1 MKKPTTFAR
10 ILSVASSLALLA
22 AYVWHS
28 QTTPNTP
35 PPDPLGL
42 NAVELTLEPEVVEFD
57 RFIDYG
63 TPISADTR
71 PTNEQESGLRGF
83 WQRLFG
89 SHPSIP
95 APVTDPSPQ
104 SHSDLRIITTKTI
117 SQPIFSVHEPS
128 PWKRPIMPS
137 SKSAPIEISR
147 HSFRLNE
154 GLKTF
159 DLFGQQPSTR
169 PAP

>member
-1 MKKPTTFAR
+1 MTQRSSIAKIIA
-10 ILSVASSLALLA
+10 VASSLALLA

-28 QTTPNTP
+28 QITPNTP

-42 NAVELTLEPEVVEFD
+42 NAVELRLEPEVVEFD
-57 RFIDYG
+57 
-63 TPISADTR
+63 A
-71 PTNEQESGLRGF
+71 
-83 WQRLFG
+83 
-89 SHPSIP
+89 P
-95 APVTDPSPQ
+95 APAR
-104 SHSDLRIITTKTI
+104 SDLRIITTKTI

-128 PWKRPIMPS
+128 PWKRPIMPG

-159 DLFGQQPSTR
+159 DLFGQQPSTK

>member
-1 MKKPTTFAR
+1 MTQRSSIAKIIA
-10 ILSVASSLALLA
+10 VASSIALLA

-28 QTTPNTP
+28 QITPNTP

-42 NAVELTLEPEVVEFD
+42 NALELTLEPEVVEFD
-57 RFIDYG
+57 A
-63 TPISADTR
+63 PAQTR
-71 PTNEQESGLRGF
+71 
-83 WQRLFG
+83 
-89 SHPSIP
+89 
-95 APVTDPSPQ
+95 
-104 SHSDLRIITTKTI
+104 SDLRIITTKSI
-117 SQPIFSVHEPS
+117 SQPIFSVRKLS
-128 PWKRPIMPS
+128 PWKRPIMPG

-159 DLFGQQPSTR
+159 DLFGQQPPAR

>member
-1 MKKPTTFAR
+1 MTQRSSIAKIIA
-10 ILSVASSLALLA
+10 VASSLALLA

-28 QTTPNTP
+28 QITPNTP

-57 RFIDYG
+57 GFVQYG
-63 TPISADTR
+63 GTIP
-71 PTNEQESGLRGF
+71 SGKEPR
-83 WQRLFG
+83 
-89 SHPSIP
+89 
-95 APVTDPSPQ
+95 T
-104 SHSDLRIITTKTI
+104 DLRIITTKSI
-117 SQPIFSVHEPS
+117 SQPIFSVREPS
-128 PWKRPIMPS
+128 PRKRPMMPG

-159 DLFGQQPSTR
+159 DLFGQQPSTK

>member
-1 MKKPTTFAR
+1 MIQRSFIAR
-10 ILSVASSLALLA
+10 ILALASSLALLA

-28 QTTPNTP
+28 QITPNTP

-42 NAVELTLEPEVVEFD
+42 NALEPEVVEFD
-57 RFIDYG
+57 HP
-63 TPISADTR
+63 TPAR
-71 PTNEQESGLRGF
+71 
-83 WQRLFG
+83 
-89 SHPSIP
+89 
-95 APVTDPSPQ
+95 
-104 SHSDLRIITTKTI
+104 SDLRIITTKSI
-117 SQPIFSVHEPS
+117 SQPIFSVRKLS
-128 PWKRPIMPS
+128 PWKRPMMPG

-159 DLFGQQPSTR
+159 DLFGQQAPAK

>member
-1 MKKPTTFAR
+1 MTQRSSIAKIIAVT
-10 ILSVASSLALLA
+10 SSLALLA

-28 QTTPNTP
+28 QITPNTP

-57 RFIDYG
+57 GIVQYG
-63 TPISADTR
+63 GTIP
-71 PTNEQESGLRGF
+71 SGKGPR
-83 WQRLFG
+83 
-89 SHPSIP
+89 
-95 APVTDPSPQ
+95 T
-104 SHSDLRIITTKTI
+104 DLRIISSKVI
-117 SQPIFSVHEPS
+117 NQPIFSVRKLS
-128 PWKRPIMPS
+128 PWKRPIMPG

-154 GLKTF
+154 GLPTF
-159 DLFGQQPSTR
+159 DLFGRQTSTK

>member
-10 ILSVASSLALLA
+10 ILSVASSLALLT

-42 NAVELTLEPEVVEFD
+42 NTVELTLEPEVFEFD
-57 RFIDYG
+57 GFVQYG
-63 TPISADTR
+63 GTIP
-71 PTNEQESGLRGF
+71 SGKEPR
-83 WQRLFG
+83 
-89 SHPSIP
+89 
-95 APVTDPSPQ
+95 T
-104 SHSDLRIITTKTI
+104 DLRIISSKVI
-117 SQPIFSVHEPS
+117 NQPIFSVRKLS
-128 PWKRPIMPS
+128 PWKRPIMPG

-159 DLFGQQPSTR
+159 DLFGQQPPAK